1 MVERLGLDLN
11 QLRQVEP
18 HALCVLSD
26 PSDLRNEDVLSLF
39 DNKKGFKQ
47 RDAEAIINILLGTA
61 KNEKFY
67 FNKYGKARR
76 DNTLLAHAAH
86 FRKQANGGPDGE
98 GYRAFATA
106 SFLEYTASIT
116 SLKKA
121 KKQGKKLAPKKK
133 KSGSKVRDGELVHL
147 ARKAIA
153 ERGMMAE
160 VMVQQQATVVEQA
173 LELQQKDRHIRQLEH
188 ENEQQRQREDATFAQ
203 LEEVDRLVATQGKQL
218 QQQGRQLQQKEKT
231 ISRMQATIAATPRVP
246 MARAQAETVRAQRE
260 AAKEKA
266 AKEKAEQRAEKE
278 KEARQRAELGEREQR
293 NGKRKAERERDE
305 ARKDRRILRI
315 TNAGM
320 VSRAVH
326 ETAVRAQQL
335 QREKAEREKAEM
347 VLEMAPLVEK
357 AEQLGKR
364 TTALEAR
371 LAVCRGKK
379 RGRLTR
385 DLQRVREEARDY
397 WLNTYRSKPDELT
410 CAYNGQVTDLW
421 LELTEAE
428 SKAAELDALKL
439 QFENKEKL
447 VTELQS
453 KLTSVGPL
461 KRVNGMY
468 PNRYRKLLM
477 SCVGNCS
484 SVYQA
489 RTMVRFVI
497 KHACGWMKEGTDFEV
512 PELNFLKNARRDI
525 QPLTETL
532 AAIKVAKCD
541 RIIQLG
547 SDGSSLRGTDTYTVN
562 LKLFTRVDGGGR
574 VLGTGEGVEFA
585 HEDVC
590 LSASA
595 LPQGK
600 TSEEEAEGP
609 AAEGGALVAA
619 DGDAGDPRRA
629 VPPKG
634 PGHHHSA
641 REVRGARQSMGN
653 RHPCIPAS
661 QLLRLPHVRG
671 RAVLAP
677 EADGRYAQAGR
688 GRVLQQH

>member
-188 ENEQQRQREDATFAQ
+188 ENEQQRQREDATFAELQ
-203 LEEVDRLVATQGKQL
+203 EADRLVATQDKQL

-231 ISRMQATIAATPRVP
+231 ISRMQATIAANPRVP

-266 AKEKAEQRAEKE
+266 AKEKAEERLKTAKA
-278 KEARQRAELGEREQR
+278 KARETAGVLTDMLRE
-293 NGKRKAERERDE
+293 KRKANQELEKERWKVRLLSQVNRTSVPLVRYEADLHAEQQRCER
-305 ARKDRRILRI
+305 
-315 TNAGM
+315 
-320 VSRAVH
+320 
-326 ETAVRAQQL
+326 
-335 QREKAEREKAEM
+335 AEREKVVAER
-347 VLEMAPLVEK
+347 LV
-357 AEQLGKR
+357 
-364 TTALEAR
+364 
-371 LAVCRGKK
+371 V
-379 RGRLTR
+379 
-385 DLQRVREEARDY
+385 
-397 WLNTYRSKPDELT
+397 
-410 CAYNGQVTDLW
+410 
-421 LELTEAE
+421 
-428 SKAAELDALKL
+428 
-439 QFENKEKL
+439 
-447 VTELQS
+447 
-453 KLTSVGPL
+453 
-461 KRVNGMY
+461 
-468 PNRYRKLLM
+468 
-477 SCVGNCS
+477 
-484 SVYQA
+484 
-489 RTMVRFVI
+489 
-497 KHACGWMKEGTDFEV
+497 
-512 PELNFLKNARRDI
+512 
-525 QPLTETL
+525 
-532 AAIKVAKCD
+532 
-541 RIIQLG
+541 
-547 SDGSSLRGTDTYTVN
+547 
-562 LKLFTRVDGGGR
+562 
-574 VLGTGEGVEFA
+574 
-585 HEDVC
+585 
-590 LSASA
+590 
-595 LPQGK
+595 
-600 TSEEEAEGP
+600 
-609 AAEGGALVAA
+609 
-619 DGDAGDPRRA
+619 
-629 VPPKG
+629 
-634 PGHHHSA
+634 
-641 REVRGARQSMGN
+641 
-653 RHPCIPAS
+653 
-661 QLLRLPHVRG
+661 
-671 RAVLAP
+671 
-677 EADGRYAQAGR
+677 
-688 GRVLQQH
+688 